1 MDVPLCFAQWV
12 STGNEIASLVL
23 FGNHQLEVFQQQN
36 VLQILL
42 VFYPSQNQ
50 FLFDV
55 YELVPILTYI
65 RAITD
70 NRCNHSDWYLLFDTL
85 LPNIHEYSLTANG
98 CTQGT
103 VNPIPILSVSNEYF
117 FRLL

>member
-1 MDVPLCFAQWV
+1 MKRNECNNLYIFTLLDVPLCFAQWV
-12 STGNEIASLVL
+12 TSNEIASLVL

-50 FLFDV
+50 FFFYV

-70 NRCNHSDWYLLFDTL
+70 NTCNHSDWYLLFDTL

-98 CTQGT
+98 CT
-103 VNPIPILSVSNEYF
+103 
-117 FRLL
+117 